1 MVTDPRVPSASSA
14 RDGRASARTGMA
26 AARQYLSRYPAP
38 PGPDFAAAERDL
50 ESALRELA
58 DGDPTR
64 VAASFMLGAIR
75 IADHET
81 RCAQPCPEPA
91 ELAPIVALLA
101 AGGAR
106 DGAGPDQLY
115 PYAMAVDKLYDHTHD
130 PADIDLAI
138 IWLSRAA
145 THRRTPAADRRR
157 AQIALAVQHANR
169 GAVTREA
176 EQRSGPG
183 TRSWAAFGAAIGQF
197 EEILTDLA
205 GRGRRSDKTRD
216 EDRLDALLGLL
227 ETYHQRDG
235 EQIPDEDL
243 GVMASLARK
252 LIAAMTIGYRLRS
265 YALGR
270 CGVLLIQWITRRLG
284 DPWDQALSVAF
295 QSQGAAAIHA
305 AVVRVPGVG
314 TDLGL
319 AIDALAMALGLED
332 STSQRLPLLTS
343 AMCAGRAL
351 RYLAHGGAEDLREF
365 GRLCRIVMGHPDI
378 DPYYRRSCGEFLLVV
393 LARQMLA
400 SAANLAALHSAA
412 TSLSPSGHADLDVM
426 IGLLARFAAADG
438 ITLDPVLSWVLA
450 GVVSMRGGEEL
461 SDAELATIYT
471 RQQAAAQAYSE
482 LPAVRAALLSQGA
495 AFGNSRKSSATTT
508 PTVEPDTAAG
518 PPPPDLAAL
527 SVRALASPGTEIYG
541 RLAVPAGRAA
551 EVAESLLAAPPCS
564 AIEEAAVR
572 SVLALAL
579 CTRWLRERDNRYLA
593 SSIGQLH
600 CAIDLV
606 HDEHP
611 LHARLV
617 ELLAA
622 ILLDRAWI
630 RGDHADTEAALA
642 MLTGLGDGTA
652 ARRDI
657 RDLNTLLTQAGPT
670 ALRGLLT
677 ARSDDQPP
685 SSSCGTAYPIET
697 HAAIGS
703 ALLLRAL
710 LSGGPAAPLQAAT
723 PRGSDDLSS
732 AIDLLRKVEAALPA
746 DSTRRPDVLSDLGLA
761 LLAGDLTQAAGV
773 GSGIETMRAAVA
785 ACPPGHPRRASILLR
800 TAAAVAAHAHARY
813 APQLVDQGIE
823 LLKRALLS
831 AGFDSYGERARC
843 LYGLGYT
850 LLIRFEH
857 TRQGGDL
864 NTAIETLEE
873 ARACLEPTPG
883 DLFTI
888 PLLRLLAWAH
898 RRAAASG
905 LGLHRSQ
912 ARSIGRSVLHAQ
924 AMSVLLQSGSKH
936 AVAAARSLSEDA
948 LRLAGWCLAD
958 GKDEA
963 AVEALELGRALV
975 LHAAT
980 TAADIPVLLRDAN
993 HPELAAEWEADLWRD
1008 IDDVP
1013 SDLRHRVLSALRDGS
1028 AEQRLLAAP
1037 AVSQIAATLRALQ
1050 MDALVYLIP
1059 ASGAIDG
1066 CAVIVRADG
1075 TAENCRLPDLVTGP
1089 GSVVASFAAAYRAL
1103 RADAQ
1108 QTDGGGVKA
1117 AARFREQL
1125 ENLCDW
1131 AWTAAIGPLLD
1142 QVITVPPQTRRPVHL
1157 VLAPMGILGVIPW
1170 HAARHGTRSHFR
1182 YACSD
1187 TLFTTCASARQL
1199 IEAATRRRLRV
1210 SARSAVLVVNPDG
1223 QLGRA
1228 QEEVDGIRSAL
1239 YPGGMCLGGPGQAPG
1254 GPSEILA
1261 CLSTDGLHGLVPAVL
1276 HLGCHAM
1283 AGDTPEESR
1292 LKLVGGDLPVN
1303 RILDQAR
1310 ARKPGSPGGL
1320 VVLAACTSDLTVA
1333 DYDEALTLSSAFLAA
1348 GAVGVIGARWEVS
1361 DLFTALLMFM
1371 LHRHLVEN
1379 PDESP
1384 ACALRAAQLWMLD
1397 PQREIPAEMPKSL
1410 AAQARRLAVS
1420 SPFAWAAFTYHGQ

>member
-1 MVTDPRVPSASSA
+1 
-14 RDGRASARTGMA
+14 MA

-343 AMCAGRAL
+343 AMCAARAL

-508 PTVEPDTAAG
+508 PTVEPDTAAD

-800 TAAAVAAHAHARY
+800 TAAAVAAHAHAHARY

-924 AMSVLLQSGSKH
+924 AMGVLLQSGSKH

-1013 SDLRHRVLSALRDGS
+1013 SDLRHRVLSALRDGP

-1075 TAENCRLPDLVTGP
+1075 TAENCRLPDLATGP

-1131 AWTAAIGPLLD
+1131 AWTAAIGPL
-1142 QVITVPPQTRRPVHL
+1142 
-1157 VLAPMGILGVIPW
+1157 
-1170 HAARHGTRSHFR
+1170 
-1182 YACSD
+1182 
-1187 TLFTTCASARQL
+1187 
-1199 IEAATRRRLRV
+1199 
-1210 SARSAVLVVNPDG
+1210 
-1223 QLGRA
+1223 
-1228 QEEVDGIRSAL
+1228 
-1239 YPGGMCLGGPGQAPG
+1239 
-1254 GPSEILA
+1254 
-1261 CLSTDGLHGLVPAVL
+1261 
-1276 HLGCHAM
+1276 
-1283 AGDTPEESR
+1283 
-1292 LKLVGGDLPVN
+1292 
-1303 RILDQAR
+1303 LDQAR

>member
-1 MVTDPRVPSASSA
+1 
-14 RDGRASARTGMA
+14 MA
-26 AARQYLSRYPAP
+26 AARRYLRRYPAP

-75 IADHET
+75 LADHET
-81 RCAQPCPEPA
+81 RCAQPCPELA

-115 PYAMAVDKLYDHTHD
+115 PYALAVDKLYDHTHD

-138 IWLSRAA
+138 TWLSRAA
-145 THRRTPAADRRR
+145 AHRRTPAGDRRR
-157 AQIALAVQHANR
+157 AQIALAIQHANM

-183 TRSWAAFGAAIGQF
+183 TRSWAAFDAAIGQF

-227 ETYHQRDG
+227 ETYYQRDG

-243 GVMASLARK
+243 GVMAPLARK
-252 LIAAMTIGYRLRS
+252 LIAAMTTGYRLRS

-270 CGVLLIQWITRRLG
+270 CGVLLIQWITRRIG
-284 DPWDQALSVAF
+284 DPWDQALDVAF
-295 QSQGAAAIHA
+295 QSQDASAIHA
-305 AVVRVPGVG
+305 VVAQVPGVD

-319 AIDALAMALGLED
+319 AIDALATALGLED
-332 STSQRLPLLTS
+332 STSQRLPLFTS
-343 AMCAGRAL
+343 ALCAARAL

-365 GRLCRIVMGHPDI
+365 GRLCRVVMGHPAI

-393 LARQMLA
+393 LARQVLA
-400 SAANLAALHSAA
+400 SSANPAALRSAA

-438 ITLDPVLSWVLA
+438 VTIDPALSWALA
-450 GVVSMRGGEEL
+450 GVVSMRGSEEL
-461 SDAELATIYT
+461 SDAEFAAMYT

-482 LPAVRAALLSQGA
+482 LPAVHAALLGQDA
-495 AFGNSRKSSATTT
+495 AFGNSRKSPATTT
-508 PTVEPDTAAG
+508 PTVEPDTVADPQPDTVAD

-551 EVAESLLAAPPCS
+551 EVAESLLSSPPRS

-579 CTRWLRERDNRYLA
+579 CTRWLRERDNQSLA

-606 HDEHP
+606 PDEHP

-630 RGDHADTEAALA
+630 RGDHADNEAALA

-652 ARRDI
+652 SRRDI
-657 RDLNTLLTQAGPT
+657 RDLNTLLTQAGPA

-677 ARSDDQPP
+677 ERSGDQPP
-685 SSSCGTAYPIET
+685 SSSCGTAYPIEA
-697 HAAIGS
+697 HAAVGS

-723 PRGSDDLSS
+723 RAGSDDLSS
-732 AIDLLRKVEAALPA
+732 AIALLREVEALLPA
-746 DSTRRPDVLSDLGLA
+746 GSTRRPDVLSDLGLA
-761 LLAGDLTQAAGV
+761 LLASDLTRAAGV

-785 ACPPGHPRRASILLR
+785 ACPPGHPRLASILLR
-800 TAAAVAAHAHARY
+800 TAAAVAAHAGY

-857 TRQGGDL
+857 TRHDGDL

-873 ARACLEPTPG
+873 ARACLEPAPG
-883 DLFTI
+883 DLFTV

-912 ARSIGRSVLHAQ
+912 ARSIGRSVLHAH

-993 HPELAAEWEADLWRD
+993 HPELAAEWEANLWRGP
-1008 IDDVP
+1008 DDVA
-1013 SDLRHRVLSALRDGS
+1013 SDLRHRVLSALRDAP
-1028 AEQRLLAAP
+1028 AEQRLLSPP
-1037 AVSQIAATLRALQ
+1037 AVTQIAATLRALET
-1050 MDALVYLIP
+1050 DALIYLIP
-1059 ASGAIDG
+1059 ASGTIDG

-1089 GSVVASFAAAYRAL
+1089 GSAVASFTATYRAL

-1108 QTDGGGVKA
+1108 PADGGGIKA

-1125 ENLCDW
+1125 ENLCGW

-1142 QVITVPPQTRRPVHL
+1142 QVMTTPPPTRRPLHL
-1157 VLAPMGILGVIPW
+1157 VLVPMGILGVIPW

-1199 IEAATRRRLRV
+1199 VEAATRRRLRV
-1210 SARSAVLVVNPDG
+1210 SARSAFLVVNPDG

-1239 YPGGMCLGGPGQAPG
+1239 YPAPAR
-1254 GPSEILA
+1254 SWRA
-1261 CLSTDGLHGLVPAVL
+1261 CRP
-1276 HLGCHAM
+1276 M
-1283 AGDTPEESR
+1283 
-1292 LKLVGGDLPVN
+1292 
-1303 RILDQAR
+1303 
-1310 ARKPGSPGGL
+1310 
-1320 VVLAACTSDLTVA
+1320 ACT
-1333 DYDEALTLSSAFLAA
+1333 
-1348 GAVGVIGARWEVS
+1348 
-1361 DLFTALLMFM
+1361 
-1371 LHRHLVEN
+1371 
-1379 PDESP
+1379 
-1384 ACALRAAQLWMLD
+1384 
-1397 PQREIPAEMPKSL
+1397 
-1410 AAQARRLAVS
+1410 VS
-1420 SPFAWAAFTYHGQ
+1420 SRQCCTSAAMRWRETHRKRAG